1 MSGDGLLFE
10 HPSCVSHVSWQKL
23 QCDCD
28 TRNNVYNKINGKEL
42 LKMHYGKKMVGN

>member
-23 QCDCD
+23 QCEWNMK
-28 TRNNVYNKINGKEL
+28 NNVYNKINEKEL
-42 LKMHYGKKMVGN
+42 LKMHQEKKMISN